1 MAAINIPELEKSAL
15 RVREDILRMTLNGGC
30 YLSSALSCTDILV
43 FLYKYYLNINKN
55 NLNDPTRDY
64 FFLSKGHTVSALYS
78 VLAESGIINRER
90 LANHLSENDFL
101 YWHPNV
107 NIPGVEFHSGSLG
120 HLIGVASGIAL
131 DCKIRGYR
139 NKIVV
144 MLGDGELNEGSVWET
159 ALMSGSKK
167 LDNLIVIIDRNKF
180 QANGETEDVIRLDSI
195 SEKFQSFRWSVR
207 TADGHN
213 FVSLQRAFGAVP
225 FEEGKPNLIIANTVR
240 GKGVPGIESKPGN
253 WFASFTKEEVD
264 LLIENMHTAKPRK
277 NIL

>member
-1 MAAINIPELEKSAL
+1 MAAINIPGLEQSAL
-15 RVREDILRMTLNGGC
+15 KVREDILKMTLNGGS

-43 FLYKYYLNINKN
+43 FLYKYYLNINRN
-55 NLNDPTRDY
+55 NLNDQTRDY

-78 VLAESGIINRER
+78 VLAEAGIISRER
-90 LANHLSENDFL
+90 LLNHLSDTDFL

-120 HLIGVASGIAL
+120 HLMGVACGIAM
-131 DCKIRGYR
+131 DCKIRGYK
-139 NKIVV
+139 NKITV

-159 ALMSGSKK
+159 ALMAGSKK
-167 LDNLIVIIDRNKF
+167 LDNLIAIIDRNKF
-180 QANGETEDVIRLDSI
+180 QANGETEDVIKLDSI

-213 FVSLQRAFGAVP
+213 FNSLHRAFSLIP
-225 FEEGKPNLIIANTVR
+225 FEEGKPSLVIANTVR

-264 LLIENMHTAKPRK
+264 SLIEKMHAVKTRK

>member
-1 MAAINIPELEKSAL
+1 MAAINIPELEQSAL
-15 RVREDILRMTLNGGC
+15 RVREDILKMTMNGGC
-30 YLSSALSCTDILV
+30 YLSSALSCVDILV
-43 FLYKYYLNINKN
+43 FLYKNYLNIRKN
-55 NLNDPTRDY
+55 NLNDQTRDY

-78 VLAESGIINRER
+78 VLAETGIITGER
-90 LANHLSENDFL
+90 LSNHLSDSDFF

-120 HLIGVASGIAL
+120 HLIGVASGIAM
-131 DCKIRGYR
+131 DCKIRGHK

-159 ALMSGSKK
+159 ALMAGSKK
-167 LDNLIVIIDRNKF
+167 LDNLIAVIDRNKF
-180 QANGETEDVIRLDSI
+180 QANGETEDVIKLDSI

-213 FVSLQRAFGAVP
+213 FNSLHRAFSLIP
-225 FEEGKPNLIIANTVR
+225 FEEGKPSLVIANTVR
-240 GKGVPGIESKPGN
+240 GKGVPGLESKSAH

-264 LLIENMHTAKPRK
+264 ALIEKMHTAKTRK
-277 NIL
+277 NVL